1 MIKLEKPRAFYEE
14 YTRKGAG
21 QKTTHYCPGCGHGNV
36 HKFIA
41 EAIDDFGIQ
50 DRTVFL
56 SPVGCA
62 AFGYYYFDTG
72 NVACAHGRAPAVGT
86 GVIRSRED
94 AVVISYQG
102 DGDLAGI
109 GAAEIIHAANRGE
122 NITVFFINN
131 AIYGMT
137 GGQMAPTTLLGQKTA
152 TTPFG
157 RAFSREGGPVKVCE
171 MLSEIE
177 APVYIERVSLA
188 DGPSLLKARKA
199 VRKALQN
206 QVEKKGFSLVE
217 ILSPCPINWKM
228 TPSEARKWIKGTME
242 QVFPVKKF
250 RDREVGSGKTGD
262 DTFRWADDPEL
273 LDLLGITEEETIR
286 SPEKKIEDQ
295 FIKIA
300 GFGGQGVMSA
310 GILLANCAIHE
321 GINATWLPS
330 YGPEMRGGSA
340 NASVVMSERMIG
352 SPVVDNPSALLAMN
366 GPSLDRFEENV
377 RPGGIIIVNSSLISR
392 EVKRDDLTVID
403 APVTDLAKDAEFVRG
418 ANIII
423 ITLYLL
429 AADQISTDTLREVIP
444 LSLKKQEYRDIN
456 LKMMKIAEDYY
467 RTHV

>member
-1 MIKLEKPRAFYEE
+1 MIKLDKPKSFYNEF
-14 YTRKGAG
+14 TRKGAG
-21 QKTTHYCPGCGHGNV
+21 QKVTHYCPGCGHGNV

-41 EAIDDFGIQ
+41 EAVDDFGIQ

-86 GVIRSRED
+86 GVIRSRKD

-102 DGDLAGI
+102 DGDLGGI

-122 NITVFFINN
+122 HMAVFFINN

-157 RAFSREGGPVKVCE
+157 RTEAREGGPIKVCE
-171 MLSEIE
+171 MLNEIE

-199 VRKALQN
+199 VRKALKN
-206 QVEKKGFSLVE
+206 QVERKGFSLVE

-228 TPSEARKWIKGTME
+228 SPSEAREWIKSTME
-242 QVFPVKKF
+242 KEFPVKKF
-250 RDREVGSGKTGD
+250 RDREPEADKSGEDG
-262 DTFRWADDPEL
+262 FPWAGESEL
-273 LDLLGITEEETIR
+273 LNLLGISEDETIR
-286 SPEKKIEDQ
+286 RAEKKIEDQ
-295 FIKIA
+295 FIKVA

-321 GINATWLPS
+321 GINAAWLPS

-340 NASVVMSERMIG
+340 NASVVISERMIG

-366 GPSLDRFEENV
+366 GPSLDRFEETV

-392 EVKRDDLTVID
+392 EVGRSDVKVIR
-403 APVTDLAKDAEFVRG
+403 APVTDLANDAGFLRG

-423 ITLYLL
+423 ISLYLL
-429 AADQISTDTLREVIP
+429 SAGQVTLRTLEEVIP
-444 LSLKKQEYRDIN
+444 LSLKKQEFRDIN
-456 LKMMKIAEDYY
+456 IKMIKIAEDYF
-467 RTHV
+467 RNHV